1 MVYNYCVIKLLTYF
15 NWRKKCPRILRKMK
29 VLVRNLLFQK
39 CANLVEFIKEIIFSN
54 DFLHRHRKSEKDFTR
69 QRKLPFPT
77 LIVFLIDS
85 KSISG
90 TKTFN
95 RIKEFFPY
103 VTKLPEQWSRRE
115 VTRLGFGYD
124 PMI

>member
-1 MVYNYCVIKLLTYF
+1 
-15 NWRKKCPRILRKMK
+15 MK